1 MAKRKQKSPLDYIS
15 LPHLHLNPEVKRS
28 IFVVLIFALAVILFL
43 SLVNAAGTVGPYLE
57 KILIWLAGWGKWAI
71 PIILAMMAFLMFGK
85 DRRNLGALHYIGAIT
100 LLWSFAAMLHFFIEP
115 LDWEIALEQGKGGG
129 HIGWA
134 LAALVMNLVG
144 FWAGVV
150 ILLALFCVGLMLMF
164 NSTLSGLM
172 EKGASPFKFALHPFS
187 FFVRRA
193 KEARLAKQYNE

>member
-134 LAALVMNLVG
+134 G
-144 FWAGVV
+144 RPP
-150 ILLALFCVGLMLMF
+150 LF
-164 NSTLSGLM
+164 
-172 EKGASPFKFALHPFS
+172 
-187 FFVRRA
+187 
-193 KEARLAKQYNE
+193 